1 MADDKLVSRLLLI
14 GLAVVVLAIL
24 ITQYTKK
31 KNAGSG
37 SGSGSGSGVDSESKH
52 QQQQWSKE
60 TFTAASPTRYGAGAP
75 AVPQEQPSARA
86 AAAGAGAGGS
96 NVVVPSEPLSNESY
110 KAVNYDV
117 QQKLPSECVPRD
129 KLTVEDLLPRD
140 AANSKWAQVAP
151 AGQGDVKDQNF
162 LTAGYL
168 IGVNTV
174 GQTMRN
180 ANLQIRSDPPIDRMN
195 VGPWNQT
202 TIEYDSSRRMFE
214 IGNC

>member
-1 MADDKLVSRLLLI
+1 MADDKLVSKLLLI

-31 KNAGSG
+31 KNSNGS
-37 SGSGSGSGVDSESKH
+37 SDS
-52 QQQQWSKE
+52 QWSKE
-60 TFTAASPTRYGAGAP
+60 TFTAGSPMTVQAQAQAPVGAGMGMGMGAN
-75 AVPQEQPSARA
+75 AGS
-86 AAAGAGAGGS
+86 AAGASAGL
-96 NVVVPSEPLSNESY
+96 VAPSEPLGNESF
-110 KAVNYDV
+110 KAVNFDIA
-117 QQKLPSECVPRD
+117 QKLPSECVPRD
-129 KLTVEDLLPRD
+129 KLTVQDLLPKD

-151 AGQGDVKDQNF
+151 AGQGDVNGQNF

-168 IGVNTV
+168 MGINTV

-180 ANLQIRSDPPIDRMN
+180 GNLQLRSDPPIERMN

-214 IGNC
+214 IGGC

>member
-1 MADDKLVSRLLLI
+1 MADDKLVSKLLLI

-31 KNAGSG
+31 KNSNGS
-37 SGSGSGSGVDSESKH
+37 SDS
-52 QQQQWSKE
+52 QWSKE
-60 TFTAASPTRYGAGAP
+60 TFTAGSPMTVQAPVGMGMGAN
-75 AVPQEQPSARA
+75 PSA
-86 AAAGAGAGGS
+86 AAAGASAGL
-96 NVVVPSEPLSNESY
+96 VAPSEPLGNESF
-110 KAVNYDV
+110 KAVNFDIA
-117 QQKLPSECVPRD
+117 QKLPSECVPRD
-129 KLTVEDLLPRD
+129 KLTVQDLLPKD

-151 AGQGDVKDQNF
+151 AGQGDVNGQNF

-168 IGVNTV
+168 MGINTV

-180 ANLQIRSDPPIDRMN
+180 GNLQLRSDPPIERMN

-214 IGNC
+214 IGGC